1 MSLKARRVWDERPRT
16 AVLQYL
22 RRRRCDSSGR
32 AKNALRVF
40 TINTYRPLGRPT
52 YTFSSATPE
61 PSSLLLLGTGIVA
74 IGRRVRRG
82 MLRP

>member
-1 MSLKARRVWDERPRT
+1 MNVH
-16 AVLQYL
+16 VL
-22 RRRRCDSSGR
+22 RCSNIWGADAATVAGGR
-32 AKNALRVF
+32 KMRSRFF
-40 TINTYRPLGRPT
+40 TINTYRPLGSPT

-82 MLRP
+82 MLRA